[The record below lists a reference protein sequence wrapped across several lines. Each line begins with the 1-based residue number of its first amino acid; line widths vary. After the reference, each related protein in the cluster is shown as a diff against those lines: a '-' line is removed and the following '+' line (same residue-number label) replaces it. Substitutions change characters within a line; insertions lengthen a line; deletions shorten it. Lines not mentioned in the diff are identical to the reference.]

1 MHKWSMFTVFV
12 IACALAV
19 FLSAKSID
27 FNASGEKKEAAVATL
42 VEGDSE
48 GAKIFQ
54 KATCV
59 TCHGTDLKGNP
70 AGGIPKLL
78 GVGDIHDKDEI
89 SKIIKEGI
97 NTMSGQYDANIAKG
111 LTDADLEKLATWL
124 SIQKAPAAKTE

>member
-1 MHKWSMFTVFV
+1 MHKWSMFTVFIV
-12 IACALAV
+12 ACALAV
-19 FLSAKSID
+19 VLAAKSID
-27 FNASGEKKEAAVATL
+27 FNTSGEKKEVAVATL

-78 GVGDIHDKDEI
+78 GVGDLHDKAGLD
-89 SKIIKEGI
+89 KIIKEGFK
-97 NTMSGQYDANIAKG
+97 TMPAQYDLNIDKG
-111 LTDADLEKLATWL
+111 LTADDIDKLATWL
-124 SIQKAPAAKTE
+124 SIQKAPVAKTE